1 MDTITCFVLAR
12 VQKECFLEQLR
23 KAMCFAIWHGKRTYD
38 RRFSIRR
45 ASICMLALVTINVA
59 IDHRMEVVYQ
69 KKEAMEIA
77 LILLMDF
84 ALYIIIVES
93 V

>member
-1 MDTITCFVLAR
+1 
-12 VQKECFLEQLR
+12 
-23 KAMCFAIWHGKRTYD
+23 
-38 RRFSIRR
+38 
-45 ASICMLALVTINVA
+45 MLALVTINVA